1 MSENPHN
8 DSRKCEDEVSLY
20 DLYRILAEKKAI
32 LISTIIITL
41 LAASAYLYIVPPIYE
56 AKLRL
61 LLPKPSSL
69 ALSVP
74 SHPYTEF
81 DAKTVFQNF
90 QSHLGSMEQWHK
102 FVAASP
108 ELFSPEIRTSQSNYS
123 LGHPIKF
130 SKDKDYPAER
140 VDIAFQYEESSASP
154 PLILSGYLE
163 FSRNEYVNDL
173 VDQINDRIEIQREN
187 ISADIV
193 LLRKKARL
201 QREDEIER
209 LRQDLNL
216 AKDLGIVDN
225 FLIQSGS
232 DDSYMSSLRDKQ
244 FELERLNTLE
254 FFPSRFKPYEWDGDI
269 VRPERPVKPRKALV
283 LVSSLLLGVPLG
295 ILLAFLG
302 NAIQSNR
309 TRQ

>member
-8 DSRKCEDEVSLY
+8 DSRKCEDEISLY

-61 LLPKPSSL
+61 LLPKPSTL
-69 ALSVP
+69 VLSVP

-81 DAKTVFQNF
+81 DAEAVFKEF
-90 QSHLGSMEQWHK
+90 QAHLGSVEQWRQ

-108 ELFSPEIRTSQSNYS
+108 ELFSPEIRASKSNYS
-123 LGHPIKF
+123 LEYPIKF
-130 SKDKDYPAER
+130 SKDKNYPAKH
-140 VDIAFQYEESSASP
+140 VDVALLHEESSAST
-154 PLILSGYLE
+154 LILSGYLE
-163 FSRNEYVNDL
+163 FSRNKYVNDL
-173 VDQINDRIEIQREN
+173 VDQVNDRIEIQREN
-187 ISADIV
+187 ISADIA
-193 LLRKKARL
+193 LLRQKARL

-232 DDSYMSSLRDKQ
+232 DNSYITSLRDKQ
-244 FELERLNTLE
+244 IELERLDTLE
-254 FFPSRFKPYEWDGDI
+254 LFPSRFRPYDQDGDI
-269 VRPERPVKPRKALV
+269 IHPERPLKPRKVLV
-283 LVSSLLLGVPLG
+283 LVLSLSLGVSLG
-295 ILLAFLG
+295 IMLAFLG